1 MVDFPLYNTLKP
13 RFFSRASRAEF
24 LRGALIFLRFS
35 DPENLGVR
43 LLISENQPK
52 RVGVRL
58 LTGGGY
64 SYMPG
69 SVTHA
74 GTAGEAFVNTQS
86 TTLYLLL
93 ISSTMP
99 FVFLLPIG
107 R

>member
-1 MVDFPLYNTLKP
+1 MRLFFLKNLSKKGVRLFFRKSLQKSPKMVDFPLYNTLKT

-58 LTGGGY
+58 LTGGRLFLY
-64 SYMPG
+64 AWYAKKE
-69 SVTHA
+69 A
-74 GTAGEAFVNTQS
+74 GRN
-86 TTLYLLL
+86 
-93 ISSTMP
+93 
-99 FVFLLPIG
+99 
-107 R
+107 

>member
-1 MVDFPLYNTLKP
+1 MVDFPLYNTLKT
-13 RFFSRASRAEF
+13 RFFSRGSRAEF

-69 SVTHA
+69 NILV
-74 GTAGEAFVNTQS
+74 
-86 TTLYLLL
+86 YK
-93 ISSTMP
+93 
-99 FVFLLPIG
+99 
-107 R
+107 